1 MDRRDG
7 GVVAA
12 GQSEPGASGT
22 AGAMGADAYVAST
35 HSEGAATASPTRPG
49 GRGPPGRQ
57 GSVDV
62 LRLSQVVRENLERE
76 EGGAEYRSSLNVD
89 NSDIQLDNPDAELD
103 FSTAPQPGVGGEEA
117 QDVETAPC
125 PEAEFKHVLEYT
137 VRQRF
142 KFKLSAWQT
151 RDLVGILCA
160 HEAKLRARRLTVT
173 VLDEAR

>member
-1 MDRRDG
+1 MFE
-7 GVVAA
+7 VV
-12 GQSEPGASGT
+12 E
-22 AGAMGADAYVAST
+22 
-35 HSEGAATASPTRPG
+35 
-49 GRGPPGRQ
+49 
-57 GSVDV
+57 
-62 LRLSQVVRENLERE
+62 
-76 EGGAEYRSSLNVD
+76 
-89 NSDIQLDNPDAELD
+89 
-103 FSTAPQPGVGGEEA
+103 
-117 QDVETAPC
+117 ETAPC